1 MGHTFGCV
9 SVWPRCP
16 RGTGGIPHEK
26 SPPIV
31 QAHRGG
37 RSRRAGVPPVPG
49 PSPSARVA
57 APSSTFLVCRWARP
71 PPRVDPAR
79 GGSLSAQVGSRG
91 WPSLS
96 KSIASWKE
104 GARSAVMCRDLGCG
118 ALPLSSPAP
127 PPPSTSGRGWGAPV
141 RLLDNG
147 PRAPSGFL
155 RGDRFRLSKSLRLRS
170 FSPACTPPSSRLA
183 PPAWRSC

>member
-1 MGHTFGCV
+1 MGHILGCV
-9 SVWPRCP
+9 SVWPRCHEVY
-16 RGTGGIPHEK
+16 RGHTAREESPH
-26 SPPIV
+26 SAGT
-31 QAHRGG
+31 QGGG
-37 RSRRAGVPPVPG
+37 RSRRAGVATGAGAFALGPG
-49 PSPSARVA
+49 GSP
-57 APSSTFLVCRWARP
+57 LVHLRGVSLGPAP

-91 WPSLS
+91 WPNLCKPIS
-96 KSIASWKE
+96 SWKE
-104 GARSAVMCRDLGCG
+104 GARSSGFCAGTWG
-118 ALPLSSPAP
+118 GGPSPF
-127 PPPSTSGRGWGAPV
+127 PSPSGRGWGAPV

>member
-26 SPPIV
+26 SPPIA
-31 QAHRGG
+31 QAHWGG
-37 RSRRAGVPPVPG
+37 AVPACWGATGAGAVALGPG
-49 PSPSARVA
+49 GSPLFHLLGVSLGPA
-57 APSSTFLVCRWARP
+57 P

-91 WPSLS
+91 WPSLC
-96 KSIASWKE
+96 KPIASWKE
-104 GARSAVMCRDLGCG
+104 GARSSVFCAGTWG
-118 ALPLSSPAP
+118 GGPSPF
-127 PPPSTSGRGWGAPV
+127 PSPSGRGWGAPV